1 MTRLNKYMVLFLLL
15 MIFSIN
21 NVFSQENTPLS
32 LEECIKIALENNST
46 LRNAAYREQIA
57 ATTVTSARSAFLPTV
72 STSFSSG
79 KSIQGP
85 RLVSEPEKIGED
97 PITKQPLYTEKLVLY
112 NDKIETN
119 RHSAS
124 ISLQQQIYDF
134 GRSTNNYKA
143 AKSSQKS
150 YEYLK
155 LSTKQQVILSVKEAY
170 FQLLKDM
177 RLQSV
182 YEQALKQAQGE
193 LDRVQT
199 EMEIGLASQAD
210 VFQQKVSMGTYQ
222 KQLITQQNVVE
233 ISKADL
239 NNALGRNPE
248 TPVLI
253 REDDGQPVFSE
264 ITFQEAAQIAL
275 ENNQQ
280 IKSYEMEVKT
290 ALFNIRAA
298 KAQYLPSIGASA
310 SYSRNNQ
317 DVGRVYTNKLDQ
329 DYTVSIGASL
339 DLNIFNGFADKANI
353 QQKTLS
359 YKIAQ
364 ENLTDKK
371 RTVIASV
378 KQYYLELEAYK
389 DIIKINQENI
399 ESAQENL
406 RLQQEKRRVG
416 SGTELEVTNAQVQ
429 LITAQKDLVNVEFD
443 AKIAK
448 SYLDVAMG
456 IIQ

>member
-79 KSIQGP
+79 KMIQGARRDVYDIP
-85 RLVSEPEKIGED
+85 TGEID
-97 PITKQPLYTEKLVLY
+97 PVTGSAIYTQQEIMQ
-112 NDKIETN
+112 DKTERN
-119 RHSAS
+119 SHSAR
-124 ISLQQQIYDF
+124 ISLSQQIYDF

-222 KQLITQQNVVE
+222 KQMITQQNVVE

-310 SYSRNNQ
+310 SYSRSNE
-317 DVGRVYTNKLDQ
+317 DMGRVYSDQLDQ